1 MGSERAELLHPRGT
15 TGHQPVKGEDVVH
28 TRLKQ
33 LAQTWHNEAA
43 QYRRRGQDA
52 QAALIDSLAREL
64 EERLKS
70 ASEEVLTLRR
80 ASEISGYTPDHLA
93 RLIREGKIPNAGR
106 PNAPR
111 IAEGDLPRKPRAS
124 GRPAS
129 SREQIVRS
137 VIERDRR

>member
-1 MGSERAELLHPRGT
+1 
-15 TGHQPVKGEDVVH
+15 VH
-28 TRLKQ
+28 ARLKQ
-33 LAQTWHNEAA
+33 LAQTWYAEAA

-52 QAALIDSLAREL
+52 QAALVVSLAQEL
-64 EERLKS
+64 EECLKS
-70 ASEEVLTLRR
+70 ISEEVLTLTR
-80 ASEISGYTPDHLA
+80 ASEVSGYTSDHLG

-124 GRPAS
+124 ERPAS

-137 VIERDRR
+137 IIEKGRR